1 MPAEAP
7 AAGQFDFIGQTSAA
21 AISGQRHGSTH
32 RRAIMKI
39 RTTIAATG
47 AAVVLGSAAALAL
60 PAVASAHPVT
70 HTLKFTAVHVNSVPF
85 TSTNFGAQDTD
96 ANSTGKTIG
105 FDDLNITYKGQS
117 GSGDVALDIS
127 GGFLYGTIA
136 TTNAGKT
143 FSGKVT
149 GGTGP
154 YKAATGTIAANATSS
169 TKTAVT
175 ITYAT

>member
-1 MPAEAP
+1 
-7 AAGQFDFIGQTSAA
+7 
-21 AISGQRHGSTH
+21 
-32 RRAIMKI
+32 MKI
-39 RTTIAATG
+39 RTTIAAAG
-47 AAVVLGSAAALAL
+47 AAVVLGGAAGLTV
-60 PAVASAHPVT
+60 PAVASAHAAA
-70 HTLKFTAVHVNSVPF
+70 HTLKFTAVFVNSAPF

-96 ANSTGKTIG
+96 VNSTGKTIG
-105 FDDLNITYKGQS
+105 FDDLNVTYMGPS
-117 GSGDVALDIS
+117 GSGHVALDIK

-154 YKAATGTIAANATSS
+154 YRGATGTITAKATSS

-175 ITYAT
+175 ITYTT

>member
-1 MPAEAP
+1 
-7 AAGQFDFIGQTSAA
+7 
-21 AISGQRHGSTH
+21 
-32 RRAIMKI
+32 MKI
-39 RTTIAATG
+39 RTSIAAAGTAVILGG
-47 AAVVLGSAAALAL
+47 AGALAL
-60 PAVASAHPVT
+60 PAVASAHPAT
-70 HTLKFTAVHVNSVPF
+70 HTLKFTAVFVNSVPF

-96 ANSTGKTIG
+96 VNSTGKTIG
-105 FDDLNITYKGQS
+105 FDDLNVTFMGPS
-117 GSGDVALDIS
+117 GSGHVALDIE

-154 YKAATGTIAANATSS
+154 YREATGTIAAKAISS

-175 ITYAT
+175 ITYTT

>member
-1 MPAEAP
+1 
-7 AAGQFDFIGQTSAA
+7 
-21 AISGQRHGSTH
+21 
-32 RRAIMKI
+32 MKI
-39 RTTIAATG
+39 RTTIAAAG
-47 AAVVLGSAAALAL
+47 AAVVLGGAAGLAL

-70 HTLKFTAVHVNSVPF
+70 RTLKFTAVYVNSAPF

-96 ANSTGKTIG
+96 VNSTGKTIG
-105 FDDLNITYKGQS
+105 FDDLNVTSTGPS
-117 GSGDVALDIS
+117 GTGDVALDIE

-154 YKAATGTIAANATSS
+154 YKEATGTITAKAISS

>member
-1 MPAEAP
+1 
-7 AAGQFDFIGQTSAA
+7 
-21 AISGQRHGSTH
+21 
-32 RRAIMKI
+32 MKI
-39 RTTIAATG
+39 RTTIAAAG

-60 PAVASAHPVT
+60 PAVASAHPAA
-70 HTLKFTAVHVNSVPF
+70 HTLKFTAVHVKSVPF

-96 ANSTGKTIG
+96 VNSTGKTIG
-105 FDDLNITYKGQS
+105 FDDLNVTFMGQS
-117 GSGDVALDIS
+117 GSGHVALDIK

-143 FSGKVT
+143 FTGKVT

-154 YKAATGTIAANATSS
+154 YKGATGTITAKAISS

-175 ITYAT
+175 ITYTT

>member
-1 MPAEAP
+1 MGP
-7 AAGQFDFIGQTSAA
+7 
-21 AISGQRHGSTH
+21 SGT
-32 RRAIMKI
+32 
-39 RTTIAATG
+39 
-47 AAVVLGSAAALAL
+47 
-60 PAVASAHPVT
+60 
-70 HTLKFTAVHVNSVPF
+70 
-85 TSTNFGAQDTD
+85 
-96 ANSTGKTIG
+96 
-105 FDDLNITYKGQS
+105 
-117 GSGDVALDIS
+117 GDVALDIE

-154 YKAATGTIAANATSS
+154 YKEATGTITATAISS

>member
-1 MPAEAP
+1 
-7 AAGQFDFIGQTSAA
+7 
-21 AISGQRHGSTH
+21 
-32 RRAIMKI
+32 MKI
-39 RTTIAATG
+39 RTSIAAAG
-47 AAVVLGSAAALAL
+47 AAVVLGGAAALAL

-105 FDDLNITYKGQS
+105 FDELNVTFKGPS
-117 GSGDVALDIS
+117 GRGDVALDIK

-154 YKAATGTIAANATSS
+154 YKEATGTITAKATSS

>member
-1 MPAEAP
+1 
-7 AAGQFDFIGQTSAA
+7 
-21 AISGQRHGSTH
+21 
-32 RRAIMKI
+32 MKI
-39 RTTIAATG
+39 RTTIAATV
-47 AAVVLGSAAALAL
+47 AAVVLGGAAGLAL
-60 PAVASAHPVT
+60 PAAASAHPVT
-70 HTLKFTAVHVNSVPF
+70 HTLKFTAVSVNSVPF

-96 ANSTGKTIG
+96 VNSTGKTIG
-105 FDDLNITYKGQS
+105 FDDLNVTSTGPS
-117 GSGDVALDIS
+117 GTGDVALDIE

-154 YKAATGTIAANATSS
+154 YKEATGRITAKAISS